1 LHRVVT
7 DPKIALDATGYMTKL
22 ELMWLIEAG
31 LVWSENGLLKLLK
44 LKATGLA
51 VDRVHTLGCMENN
64 MKQYGGPTSADSA
77 LPQLWQFLS
86 AFEL

>member
-1 LHRVVT
+1 MHRAVT
-7 DPKIALDATGYMTKL
+7 HPKIALDATGYMTKL
-22 ELMWLIEAG
+22 ELMWVVEAG
-31 LVWSENGLLKLLK
+31 PVWSKNGLLKLLK
-44 LKATGLA
+44 LKAAGLT
-51 VDRVHTLGCMENN
+51 VDCVHTLGCMENN